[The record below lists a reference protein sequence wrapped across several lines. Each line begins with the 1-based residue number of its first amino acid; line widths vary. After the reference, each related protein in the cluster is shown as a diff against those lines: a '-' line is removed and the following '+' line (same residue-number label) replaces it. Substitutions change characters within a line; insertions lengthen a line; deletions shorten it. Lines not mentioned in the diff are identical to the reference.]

1 MSVFSMRIKLQLY
14 HRKIKEKIIVLC
26 QFFSKMFH
34 SKLRTLYLHVVN
46 KSMDLPSGGPKF
58 NSTTLHK

>member
-1 MSVFSMRIKLQLY
+1 MQIKLQLY

-26 QFFSKMFH
+26 QFFGKMFH
-34 SKLRTLYLHVVN
+34 SKLRALYLHVVN
-46 KSMDLPSGGPKF
+46 KSIDLPSGGPKF